1 MKTLATLAEE
11 YLSFLEKEKGYSTN
25 TIRSYRRDLEDFNE
39 FITEYYPHLTIEEI
53 GYPQGRY
60 YLSFLQKK
68 GLAKS
73 TLARK
78 SVSLRS
84 FFKYLKRDEQ
94 IEDNTIALLKT
105 PKKGKRLPKVL
116 SEVAVESFF
125 EDFLNGSDPIALRDR
140 AIFELLYSSGLRIS
154 ELVSLNVSDA
164 ADLVKNPILRIIG
177 KGQKERIVPVGKMAR
192 EAIHRYLDHSR
203 NILSQRNPE
212 ETALFLNQKGSRLTA
227 RGVDF
232 LLEEYFKKGALQYKV
247 SAHVLRHSFATHMLD
262 NGADLK
268 VIQELL
274 GHESLSTTQV
284 YTEVSASRLQQVY
297 HKYHPR
303 A

>member
-1 MKTLATLAEE
+1 MNNLAQLSEE
-11 YLSFLEKEKGYSTN
+11 YLAFLEKEKGYSPN
-25 TIRSYRRDLEDFNE
+25 TIRSYRRDLEDFCIFINE
-39 FITEYYPHLTIEEI
+39 RYPNLSLEEI
-53 GYPQGRY
+53 GYQEGRY
-60 YLSFLQKK
+60 YLSYLQKK

-84 FFKYLKRDEQ
+84 FFKYLKQDEQ

-125 EDFLNGSDPIALRDR
+125 EDFLAGDDPISLRDR

-154 ELVSLNVSDA
+154 ELVALNT
-164 ADLVKNPILRIIG
+164 ADIANLEKNPILRILG
-177 KGQKERIVPVGKMAR
+177 KGQKERIVPVGKMAK
-192 EAIHRYLDHSR
+192 AALDNYLKHSR
-203 NILSQRNPE
+203 LILSKHNPE
-212 ETALFLNQKGSRLTA
+212 EEALFLNQKGGRLTA

-232 LLEEYFKKGALQYKV
+232 LLEQYFKKGALQYKV

-297 HKYHPR
+297 HKHHPR

>member
-1 MKTLATLAEE
+1 MNNLAELAEE
-11 YLSFLEKEKGYSTN
+11 YLSFLEKEKGYSPN
-25 TIRSYRRDLEDFNE
+25 TIRSYRRDLEDF
-39 FITEYYPHLTIEEI
+39 IEYLDQNSPELNLENI
-53 GYPQGRY
+53 GYQEGRY
-60 YLSFLQKK
+60 YMVFLQQKR
-68 GLAKS
+68 LAKS

-84 FFKYLKRDEQ
+84 FFKYLKQDEQ

-116 SEVAVESFF
+116 SEVAVDSFF
-125 EDFLNGSDPIALRDR
+125 EDFLNEEDPISLRDR

-154 ELVSLNVSDA
+154 ELVGLNVDDVR
-164 ADLVKNPILRIIG
+164 DLSKNPILRILG
-177 KGQKERIVPVGKMAR
+177 KGQKERIVPVGSMAKI
-192 EAIHRYLDHSR
+192 ALDKYLHHSR
-203 NILSQRNPE
+203 IILSKHNPE
-212 ETALFLNQKGSRLTA
+212 ENALFLNQKGGRLTA

-297 HKYHPR
+297 HKHHPR

>member
-1 MKTLATLAEE
+1 MNNLAQLSEE
-11 YLSFLEKEKGYSTN
+11 YLVFLEKEKGYSPN
-25 TIRSYRRDLEDFNE
+25 TIRSYRRDLEDFCTFINE
-39 FITEYYPHLTIEEI
+39 HYPHLSLEEI
-53 GYPQGRY
+53 GYQEGRY
-60 YLSFLQKK
+60 YLSYLQKK

-84 FFKYLKRDEQ
+84 FFKYLKQDEQ

-125 EDFLNGSDPIALRDR
+125 EDFLAGDDPISLRDR

-154 ELVSLNVSDA
+154 ELVALNT
-164 ADLVKNPILRIIG
+164 ADIANLEKNPILRILG
-177 KGQKERIVPVGKMAR
+177 KGQKERIVPVGKMAK
-192 EAIHRYLDHSR
+192 AALDNYLKHSR
-203 NILSQRNPE
+203 LILSKHNPE
-212 ETALFLNQKGSRLTA
+212 EEALFLNQKGGRLTA

-232 LLEEYFKKGALQYKV
+232 LLEQYFKKGALQYKV

-297 HKYHPR
+297 HKHHPR

>member
-1 MKTLATLAEE
+1 MNNLAQLSEE
-11 YLSFLEKEKGYSTN
+11 YLVFLEKEKGYSPN
-25 TIRSYRRDLEDFNE
+25 TIRSYRRDLEDFCTFINE
-39 FITEYYPHLTIEEI
+39 RYPNLSLEEI
-53 GYPQGRY
+53 GYQEGRY
-60 YLSFLQKK
+60 YLSYLQKK

-84 FFKYLKRDEQ
+84 FFKYLKQDEQ

-125 EDFLNGSDPIALRDR
+125 EDFLAGDDPISLRDS

-154 ELVSLNVSDA
+154 ELVALNT
-164 ADLVKNPILRIIG
+164 ADIANLKKNPILRILG
-177 KGQKERIVPVGKMAR
+177 KGQKERIVPVGKMAK
-192 EAIHRYLDHSR
+192 AALDNYLKHSR
-203 NILSQRNPE
+203 LILSKHNPE
-212 ETALFLNQKGSRLTA
+212 EEALFLNQKGGRLTA

-232 LLEEYFKKGALQYKV
+232 LLEQYFKKGALQYKV

-284 YTEVSASRLQQVY
+284 YTEVSAGRLQQVY
-297 HKYHPR
+297 HKHHPR

>member
-1 MKTLATLAEE
+1 MNNLAQLSEE
-11 YLSFLEKEKGYSTN
+11 YLVFLEKEKGYSPN
-25 TIRSYRRDLEDFNE
+25 TIRSYRRDLEDFCTFINE
-39 FITEYYPHLTIEEI
+39 RYPNLSLEEI
-53 GYPQGRY
+53 GYQEGRY
-60 YLSFLQKK
+60 YLSYLQKK

-84 FFKYLKRDEQ
+84 FFKYLKQDEQ

-125 EDFLNGSDPIALRDR
+125 EDFLAGDDPISLRDR

-154 ELVSLNVSDA
+154 ELVALNT
-164 ADLVKNPILRIIG
+164 ADIANLKKNPILRILG
-177 KGQKERIVPVGKMAR
+177 KGQKERIVPVGKMAK
-192 EAIHRYLDHSR
+192 AALDNYLKHSR
-203 NILSQRNPE
+203 LILSKHNPE
-212 ETALFLNQKGSRLTA
+212 EEALFLNQKGGRLTA

-232 LLEEYFKKGALQYKV
+232 LLEQYFKKGALQYKV

-284 YTEVSASRLQQVY
+284 YTEVSAGRLQQVY
-297 HKYHPR
+297 HKHHPR